1 MTLRIAILSRG
12 PRLYSTRRLVE
23 AAQRRG
29 AAVEVLDP
37 MKMSIT
43 VGTDSQRI
51 LNSGWEVDV
60 DAVLPRIGY
69 SITRHGV
76 ALVRQF
82 ERMDVYVGNSSQG
95 ILNSR
100 DKLHAT
106 QLLTRNRVPVPTTAY
121 VRNWK
126 DVERAISQVG
136 GIPVVIKVSEGTQ
149 GSGVFLAHSL
159 REARELTWELLDS
172 GHNVLVQE
180 YIAESHGK
188 DVRVLVVGDQ
198 VVASMRRKARG
209 SEFRSNFHLN
219 GIIEGVHLPKRYAK
233 LARKAARLLGLE
245 IAGVDLLESSR
256 GPLLLEV
263 NSSPGLEGI
272 EAATGINVAGHI
284 IDHVIESHAFSGVQL
299 DTLLRSKPGHGV
311 LSVAVR
317 RHPELIG
324 LKLSELFEGDPLQV
338 IFAVARDGN
347 HIWRPRASLR
357 LQADDELI
365 CYGDLRS
372 IRNLLRP
379 AFHNSLDSSRRIE
392 LPAAFDEQLSDV
404 QHS

>member
-1 MTLRIAILSRG
+1 MTLRLAILSRG

-43 VGTDSQRI
+43 VGTDIQRI

-82 ERMDVYVGNSSQG
+82 ERMGVYVGNSSQG

-149 GSGVFLAHSL
+149 GSGVFLARSL

-198 VVASMRRKARG
+198 VVASMRRKAHG

-219 GIIEGVHLPKRYAK
+219 GSIEGVHLPKRYAK

-272 EAATGINVAGHI
+272 EAASGINVAGHI

-379 AFHNSLDSSRRIE
+379 AFHNSLHTSRRIE
-392 LPAAFDEQLSDV
+392 LPAAFDEQLRDG